1 MDRLK
6 ESPFTGMFIL
16 PSGKEVPGILNLAG
30 SKSELKVW
38 YEDEKSGPDDGLWP
52 TMNSIEGFLSD
63 K

>member
-30 SKSELKVW
+30 IRKASLKYGMKTKNPVQMM
-38 YEDEKSGPDDGLWP
+38 DFGL
-52 TMNSIEGFLSD
+52 L
-63 K
+63 